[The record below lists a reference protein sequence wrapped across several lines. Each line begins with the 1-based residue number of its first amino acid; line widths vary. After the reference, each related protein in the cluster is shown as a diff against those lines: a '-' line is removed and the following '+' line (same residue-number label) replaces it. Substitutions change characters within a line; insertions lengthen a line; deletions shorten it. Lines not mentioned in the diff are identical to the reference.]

1 VAAPAAPV
9 VVEGGALAAL
19 TGALILAVLV
29 WATLFCLQQFYTY
42 TFGALLHGLA
52 GALDKVPFLDL
63 GDRTVG
69 KVNDFVQA
77 QIGHA
82 LSGAET
88 SVGRTWHALSYVARL
103 TASTVELLAHSTLD
117 AIHALARSAIPEL
130 VNVTV
135 VPSLARL
142 SSSVASLR
150 STVAGIRRDLYAR
163 VGELER
169 DIGRVYGRAHAEV
182 GDLRAHA
189 LPALWGEVNGLERG
203 LGDLRGYTHRILTHR
218 VGRLE
223 ARLAGAAI
231 TAAAIAALT
240 RVAPWARCSNVG
252 KLGRAV
258 CRTEHNF
265 LDSLLAGSLLIVGTI
280 SLAQMA
286 RELREPTGLV
296 MGGIEGFV
304 RELRELS

>member
-1 VAAPAAPV
+1 MAAPAAPV

-19 TGALILAVLV
+19 TGALILACLV
-29 WATLFCLQQFYTY
+29 WAALFCMQQFYTY
-42 TFGALLHGLA
+42 TFGALLHGLTS
-52 GALDKVPFLDL
+52 ALNKVPFIGL
-63 GDRTVG
+63 GDKTVG
-69 KVNDFVQA
+69 QVNNFVQA

-103 TASTVELLAHSTLD
+103 TASTVEFLAHSTLD
-117 AIHALARSAIPEL
+117 AINALTRSSIPDA
-130 VNVTV
+130 VRGAV
-135 VPSLARL
+135 VPNVSRL
-142 SSSVASLR
+142 SAAVASLT
-150 STVAGIRRDLYAR
+150 SSVAGIRRDLYAR

-189 LPALWGEVNGLERG
+189 LPALWGEVGALERE

-223 ARLAGAAI
+223 ARLAAAAL
-231 TAAAIAALT
+231 TAAAIAAIA
-240 RVAPWARCSNVG
+240 RVAPWVRCSNVG

-286 RELREPTGLV
+286 RELREPTDLV
-296 MGGIEGFV
+296 MTGVEGFV
-304 RELRELS
+304 RELRELG